1 MNKIQRPNLS
11 VVVPAYNEELNIKKG
26 AAGRVYDYLKAQ
38 EYEWELI
45 FVDDGSGDQTA
56 ALLDRLEKKDE
67 RIRLIK
73 NPHQGKAATVS
84 TGVVSSKGEIV
95 LFSDMDQ
102 ATPIDQIEKLLPFF
116 NGGYDVVIGSRSG
129 RRRGAP
135 ITRKIMALGFIVLRS
150 LILRLPFRDT
160 QTGFKAFSRRA
171 ADDIFGSLK
180 IFGKQGVIKG
190 AAVKAGFDLEVLYVA
205 RKKGYKIKEVPVEWN
220 YKGTGRVHPI
230 RDSIDGLKDMLRIRW
245 YALKG
250 AYK

>member
-26 AAGRVYDYLKAQ
+26 AADRVYDYLKLQ
-38 EYEWELI
+38 EYDWELI

-56 ALLDRLEKKDE
+56 ALLDRLGKKDR

-84 TGVVSSKGEIV
+84 TGVVSSEGEIV

-116 NGGYDVVIGSRSG
+116 NEGYDVVIGSRSG

-135 ITRKIMALGFIVLRS
+135 MTRKIMALGFIVLRS

-171 ADDIFGSLK
+171 ADDIFGSLR
-180 IFGKQGVIKG
+180 IFGKQGVIRG